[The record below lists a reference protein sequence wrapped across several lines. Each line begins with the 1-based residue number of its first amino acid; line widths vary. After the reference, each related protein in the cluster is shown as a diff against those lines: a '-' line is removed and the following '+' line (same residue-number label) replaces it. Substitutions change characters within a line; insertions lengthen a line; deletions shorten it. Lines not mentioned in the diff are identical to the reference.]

1 MSINRVNIGESL
13 PMRTVC
19 YASVIVSFDP
29 VVKSPVHANGCK
41 EMRKWCEGITVVQR
55 GRGYPRGFYKLL
67 YQSI

>member
-13 PMRTVC
+13 LMRTVC

-41 EMRKWCEGITVVQR
+41 EMHAGRKDIQYVLQKMV
-55 GRGYPRGFYKLL
+55 
-67 YQSI
+67 

>member
-41 EMRKWCEGITVVQR
+41 EHAGRKDIQYVLQKMV
-55 GRGYPRGFYKLL
+55 
-67 YQSI
+67 